1 MPIILFSPSGQL
13 PTGMS
18 NAVAQQTDIMPTLL
32 GFTGCRRPYVAYGV
46 DLLHT
51 PDSLTWAIHYNNGVY
66 QYVQDGHLLLF
77 DGQQP
82 VGWYD
87 IQADP
92 MLQHNLLPTDDRRLT
107 RYTERTQAIIQSY
120 MQRMVGNQLTP

>member
-1 MPIILFSPSGQL
+1 M
-13 PTGMS
+13 
-18 NAVAQQTDIMPTLL
+18 
-32 GFTGCRRPYVAYGV
+32 
-46 DLLHT
+46 
-51 PDSLTWAIHYNNGVY
+51 Y